1 MRVLVVDDNP
11 IVRVGLRT
19 MLTDLPQVREVVEA
33 VNGRQAL
40 ERLAGP
46 DRFDVVFLDVR
57 MPVLDGIGALEGI
70 SGTPVVMLTSSDEP
84 ETIRRALALGAR
96 GYLVHGEFGE
106 AELVA
111 ALATCSQGGMVLSP
125 PAVEAMFAPAPAAD
139 PADATQARAERLGL
153 TAREAE
159 LVSALADGLSNAQ
172 IAKRL
177 FLSEKTVKNHL
188 NRIYAKMAV
197 TSRAEAIVAWLSQ

>member
-11 IVRVGLRT
+11 IVRIGLRT
-19 MLTDLPQVREVVEA
+19 MLADLPQVTEVVEA
-33 VNGRQAL
+33 ANGEQAL
-40 ERLAGP
+40 AAVAGA
-46 DRFDVVFLDVR
+46 DGFDVVLLDVR
-57 MPVLDGIGALEGI
+57 MPVMDGLTALQGMQGI
-70 SGTPVVMLTSSDEP
+70 PVVMLTSAEDGD
-84 ETIRRALALGAR
+84 TVRRALALGAK

-106 AELVA
+106 AELLA

-125 PAVEAMFAPAPAAD
+125 PAAEAMTAPPPAPAPPQDRAA
-139 PADATQARAERLGL
+139 RLGL

-159 LVSALADGLSNAQ
+159 LVGALADGLSNAQ

-188 NRIYAKMAV
+188 NRIYTKMAV
-197 TSRAEAIVAWLSQ
+197 ASRTEAIVAWLSE

>member
-11 IVRVGLRT
+11 IVRIGLRT
-19 MLTDLPQVREVVEA
+19 MLADLPQVTEVVEA
-33 VNGRQAL
+33 ANGEQAL
-40 ERLAGP
+40 AAVAGA
-46 DRFDVVFLDVR
+46 DRFDVVLLDVR
-57 MPVLDGIGALEGI
+57 MPVMDGLTALQGMQGI
-70 SGTPVVMLTSSDEP
+70 PVVMLTSAEDGD
-84 ETIRRALALGAR
+84 TVRRALALGAK

-106 AELVA
+106 AELLA

-125 PAVEAMFAPAPAAD
+125 PAAEAMTAPPSAPAPPQDRAA
-139 PADATQARAERLGL
+139 RLGL

-159 LVSALADGLSNAQ
+159 LVGALADGLSNAQ

-188 NRIYAKMAV
+188 NRIYTKMAV
-197 TSRAEAIVAWLSQ
+197 ASRTEAIVAWLSE